1 MGDSTSMIDLMTL
14 NLVGDGEFHPCLPV
28 QTPFPQPPAEPS
40 DKAQIYSDHKL
51 CIFTSFGVRAHFQT
65 FFLLFNPLVF
75 S

>member
-14 NLVGDGEFHPCLPV
+14 NLVGDGEFHPFLPV

-51 CIFTSFGVRAHFQT
+51 
-65 FFLLFNPLVF
+65 
-75 S
+75 